1 MNFMI
6 RLIRAALVAA
16 ALIHY
21 PLAHGANIFAFG
33 NAETA
38 VPTEVAVGTVF
49 ARHTF
54 TPADLCGKPVCDIT
68 GALRYNKGSIWAPN
82 VSTDALETN
91 VPGVSVLVRLDGKV
105 VKDRFRGRFA
115 GTGEVQL
122 IRNNSAISSGK
133 FSDGSFNAYYI
144 LDYDDGSWTDASMSI
159 YLAGSV
165 RAIAGACKIPDA
177 AVQMPTVYTSQ
188 FKGVGSSIGKTPFQI
203 RVNDC
208 PAGFNR
214 VEFGFYPAQGIVSGM
229 PGTLQLTP
237 GSTTEGIGVQ
247 LTDEAGTPVR
257 FETPQLLTDYDR
269 AVGGNYSIPITA
281 SYVQT
286 APDMRPGP
294 VNAMMVVLLNYL

>member
-1 MNFMI
+1 MI
-6 RLIRAALVAA
+6 RFIRAALIAA
-16 ALIHY
+16 ALIHAS
-21 PLAHGANIFAFG
+21 LAHSAKILAFG
-33 NAETA
+33 SAEMA
-38 VPTEVAVGTVF
+38 VSTEVGVGTVF

-68 GALRYNKGSIWAPN
+68 DATRYNKGSIWAPT

-91 VPGVSVLVRLDGKV
+91 VPGVSVLVRLDGKI

-122 IRNNSAISSGK
+122 IRNDAAISSGK

-144 LDYDDGSWTDASMSI
+144 LNYDDGSWMGTSMSI

-214 VEFGFYPAQGIVSGM
+214 VEFGFYPAQGVASGI
-229 PGTLQLTP
+229 PGAWVHD
-237 GSTTEGIGVQ
+237 GGHRRA
-247 LTDEAGTPVR
+247 TDGR
-257 FETPQLLTDYDR
+257 CRR
-269 AVGGNYSIPITA
+269 AREI
-281 SYVQT
+281 
-286 APDMRPGP
+286 
-294 VNAMMVVLLNYL
+294 

>member
-1 MNFMI
+1 MDG
-6 RLIRAALVAA
+6 RVD
-16 ALIHY
+16 
-21 PLAHGANIFAFG
+21 
-33 NAETA
+33 
-38 VPTEVAVGTVF
+38 V
-49 ARHTF
+49 
-54 TPADLCGKPVCDIT
+54 DLSGRQRT
-68 GALRYNKGSIWAPN
+68 R
-82 VSTDALETN
+82 
-91 VPGVSVLVRLDGKV
+91 
-105 VKDRFRGRFA
+105 DRRCVQDSGRG
-115 GTGEVQL
+115 G
-122 IRNNSAISSGK
+122 
-133 FSDGSFNAYYI
+133 
-144 LDYDDGSWTDASMSI
+144 
-159 YLAGSV
+159 
-165 RAIAGACKIPDA
+165 PDA
-177 AVQMPTVYTSQ
+177 DRLYVAIQ
-188 FKGVGSSIGKTPFQI
+188 GRGSSIGKTPFQI